1 MTKQIK
7 LKILFFITSRNCVK
21 LCRKFLRGVS
31 TKLNLL
37 SLFIIVYLLLLFT
50 INTKLQSEN
59 LSRNLFEGDFLG
71 LLKTVT
77 TIDNYRFSTHLHEP
91 AF

>member
-7 LKILFFITSRNCVK
+7 LKILFFITSRNLWKHCVK

-37 SLFIIVYLLLLFT
+37 SLFIIVYLLLFT

-71 LLKTVT
+71 LLKDSD
-77 TIDNYRFSTHLHEP
+77 DN
-91 AF
+91 